1 MFGPIYR
8 LYVLVVILFG
18 VLVFATSWWTVFG
31 AEDLRDNP
39 ANRRP
44 LLEQARV
51 KRGLIKAADGTVLA
65 RSVKRSDDTFTRRYP
80 QGTLLSHVV
89 GYSFLRYGQAGLE
102 RSRNAE
108 LTGERDEI
116 TSVFDELTGERRV
129 GDDVITTL
137 DPDAQRTAIDAL
149 GGQKGAVVALD
160 PDSGAV
166 KVMASYPQFDPND
179 IPRTLSRLNRD
190 PGSPLLNRAT
200 QGRYAPGSTFKVVTA
215 AAALDSGRYTPDSV
229 VDGSSPKEISG
240 VPLSNAGGASF
251 GPITLTSALT
261 QSVNTVWAQ
270 VGESLGKRTMAK
282 YMQRFGFYRRPPLDY
297 PPGQRFASGEFGRDG
312 ELLSPTSDRIDV
324 GRMAIGQDKLQVTPL
339 QMAMVAAAVAGDGTL
354 ARPHLTDRVVDPDG
368 RVREDFGRSVFSRV
382 MKRDTAA
389 ALREM
394 MSNVVREGTGTA
406 AALSGIQV
414 AGKTGTAERGDGTNQ
429 VWFIGLAPGDDP
441 QVAIAVTVERTD
453 GQGGTV
459 AAPIAKQVLEKLLGN
474 Q

>member
-1 MFGPIYR
+1 MFAPIYR
-8 LYVLVVILFG
+8 LYVLFVALFG

-31 AEDLRDNP
+31 AESLRENT

-44 LLEQARV
+44 LLEQARI

-65 RSVKRSDDTFTRRYP
+65 RSVQRADDTWTRRYP
-80 QGTLLSHVV
+80 QGTLLSHAV

-102 RSRNAE
+102 RSRNEA

-116 TSVFDELTGERRV
+116 TSVFDQLTGERKV

-149 GGQKGAVVALD
+149 GGQKGSVVALD

-166 KVMASYPQFDPND
+166 RVMASYPQFDPND
-179 IPRTLSRLNRD
+179 IPRTLGRLNRD
-190 PGSPLLNRAT
+190 PDSPLLNRAT

-215 AAALDSGRYTPDSV
+215 AAALDTGRFKPDSV

-240 VPLSNAGGASF
+240 VPLFNSGGASF
-251 GPITLTSALT
+251 GSITLTEALT

-270 VGESLGKRTMAK
+270 VGETLGKRTMAR
-282 YMQRFGFYRRPPLDY
+282 YMQRFGFYNRPPLDY
-297 PPGQRFASGEFGRDG
+297 PAGQRFASGEFFEG

-339 QMAMVAAAVAGDGTL
+339 QMAMVAAAVAGDGTI

-368 RVREDFGRSVFSRV
+368 RVRDDIGRTTFSRV

-389 ALREM
+389 TLREM

-429 VWFIGLAPGDDP
+429 VWFIGLAPVEDP

-459 AAPIAKQVLEKLLGN
+459 AAPIAKQVLEKLIGN

>member
-1 MFGPIYR
+1 MFAPIYR
-8 LYVLVVILFG
+8 LYVLVVGLFA

-31 AEDLRDNP
+31 AESLRDNT

-44 LLEQARV
+44 LLEQARI

-65 RSVKRSDDTFTRRYP
+65 RSVKRSDDTYTRRYP
-80 QGTLLSHVV
+80 QGTLLSHVI

-102 RSRNAE
+102 RSRNEA
-108 LTGERDEI
+108 LTGERDEL
-116 TSVFDELTGERRV
+116 TSIFDQLAGEREV
-129 GDDVITTL
+129 GDDVVTTL
-137 DPDAQRTAIDAL
+137 DADAQRAAIDAL

-160 PDSGAV
+160 PHSGAV

-179 IPRTLSRLNRD
+179 IPQTLGRLNRD
-190 PGSPLLNRAT
+190 PDSPLLNRAT

-215 AAALDSGRYTPDSV
+215 AAALDSGRYSPDST

-240 VPLSNAGGASF
+240 VPLFNAGGANF
-251 GPITLTSALT
+251 GSVTLTQALT

-270 VGESLGKRTMAK
+270 VGEDLGKRTMAR
-282 YMQRFGFYRRPPLDY
+282 YMERFGFYRRPPLDY
-297 PPGQRFASGEFGRDG
+297 PPGQRFASGEFFEGD
-312 ELLSPTSDRIDV
+312 LLSPTSDRIDV

-339 QMAMVAAAVAGDGTL
+339 QMAMVAAAVANGGTL
-354 ARPHLTDRVVDPDG
+354 VRPHLTDRIVDPDG
-368 RVREDFGRSVFSRV
+368 RVRDDVERSVYARV
-382 MKRDTAA
+382 MKRETAEQ
-389 ALREM
+389 LRGM

-406 AALSGIQV
+406 AALSGIEV

-429 VWFIGLAPGDDP
+429 VWFIALAPVDDP
-441 QVAIAVTVERTD
+441 QIAIAVTVERTS

-459 AAPIAKQVLEKLLGN
+459 AAPIARQVLEKLLGS